1 MTISTQTAHSA
12 HGERIRE
19 IKRVLW
25 VILGLNILVAL
36 AKLIWGLVSGS
47 AAMTADGFH
56 SMFDGT
62 SNVVGLIGMT
72 FAARPADEDHPYGHS
87 KYETYS
93 AVVIAAMLLFA
104 AYSIG
109 SEAVNRLM
117 GHGEPPTVS
126 WVSFII
132 MFGTL
137 IVNFF
142 VTTYERRVGKRLNS
156 EILIADAS
164 HTGSDILVSIGVIIS
179 LVLVKFFHLMMADA
193 IVSLFIA
200 CAIVWTAWGVFKQAN
215 ATLSDSTRIPEEG
228 LESCIKSVPGILD
241 IHHVRTRGSE
251 SEVYVDLHIMVD
263 PQITVKDGHRIAH
276 EVEEC
281 IKSTYP
287 QAIDV
292 IVHVEPFDE
301 HLAYGKVKQIE
312 SSAIKE

>member
-1 MTISTQTAHSA
+1 MTISTKTATSP

-25 VILGLNILVAL
+25 IILGLNIAVAL
-36 AKLIWGLVSGS
+36 AKLFWGIFSGS

-56 SMFDGT
+56 SLFDGT
-62 SNVVGLIGMT
+62 SNVVGIIGMT

-117 GHGEPPTVS
+117 GNGNPPQVS
-126 WVSFII
+126 VMSFVI

-179 LVLVKFFHLMMADA
+179 LILVKFFHLMMADA

-200 CAIVWTAWGVFKQAN
+200 CAIVYTAWGVFKQAN
-215 ATLSDSTRIPEEG
+215 ATLSDSSRIPEEG
-228 LESCIKSVPGILD
+228 LEACIRSVPGILD
-241 IHHVRTRGSE
+241 IHHVRTRGTE

-263 PQITVKDGHRIAH
+263 PDITVKDGHRIAH

-281 IKSTYP
+281 IKSKYP

-292 IVHVEPFDE
+292 IVHVEPYE
-301 HLAYGKVKQIE
+301 PESAYGQQKGQAT
-312 SSAIKE
+312 SSK